1 MKNQKNNYIHL
12 FKNLVKIIS
21 ELREKCPWDKK
32 QTINSLRHLSIEEV
46 YELSEAILKNNNKKI
61 EDELGDL
68 LLHIILYAKIGSE
81 KKLFTLES
89 IIMKL
94 CKKLIARH
102 PHIYN
107 KKEVLNEKQV
117 RQNWENLKLKEKGRK
132 RVLDGVPKSLPPLTK
147 AMIIQKKV
155 KNIGFDWENSN
166 QVIEKI
172 KEELKELQEETS
184 KRKIKEELGDLMFSV
199 INYARFINIDP
210 EEALELTNKKFK
222 KRFNFLES
230 EIKKDGKELKKMSL
244 EEMNIYWNN
253 SKKLPGIKA

>member
-1 MKNQKNNYIHL
+1 MKNKKNNYINL
-12 FKNLVKIIS
+12 FKNLFKIIS

-32 QTINSLRHLSIEEV
+32 QTINSLRHLTIEEV

-68 LLHIILYAKIGSE
+68 LLHIMLYAQIGSE

-94 CKKLIARH
+94 CKKLITRH
-102 PHIYN
+102 PHIYY
-107 KKEVLNEKQV
+107 KKEGLNEKQV
-117 RQNWENLKLKEKGRK
+117 RQNWETLKLKEKGRK
-132 RVLDGVPKSLPPLTK
+132 RVLEGVSKSLPPLTK

-172 KEELKELQEETS
+172 KEELKELEEETS
-184 KRKIKEELGDLMFSV
+184 KRKIKEELGDLIFSV